1 MNEGLKGSSSND
13 PRDIG
18 GSQLL
23 GRGLNRLDWAGESK
37 ECQKVGDTESGK
49 RAVPYKS
56 TFYNVGKNVTMS
68 TSVAKDDYAVET
80 FSSRDEYERHTQSSV
95 EAAGKYG
102 AFSAGFK
109 ATFGSDIKKLEEREA
124 ALYSHTVR
132 LWKLTFEVNPAN
144 TTDSFKTRVGELP
157 KAFDSRDPKPFFNF
171 FVDFGADIVNEVIVG
186 GALNYAMTALKTY
199 LSQTNTLDAMVK
211 AEYGAFVSGSASTA
225 ISETVKKNVAHRN
238 ANLTT
243 QGGTYS
249 INFNAVE
256 PSNCNADFGKWRD
269 SLPDDPKVVEVKLAP
284 VYRFVK
290 EGDTRTA
297 LEQAYQWYTS
307 YKAEIEANWQESVV
321 VLGRSDRQITL
332 KGTATGPALRMVF
345 IDNKSKDTSENFH
358 YPPAANASTTD
369 FEQFWDALALLLKQ
383 KSGHKLL
390 MATERWPRD
399 ARYYPTRAMREA
411 LLLNGASETALKRW
425 ETLTKNMQPNPSSG
439 LTYVLAGNDFEVPG
453 VDGLIAG
460 FGQPGKGLNPTVK
473 VKARLSH
480 DSFGKVKLVQTEK
493 TEEDPRTVLYIVRN
507 NTGDKPALA
516 TDPQNKTR
524 IAMQTPDRHNP
535 GQFWYMPE
543 LEKPYPEINHPV
555 LLINYE
561 TGTCLQG
568 MHDQADCRLKP
579 IEPGRQQ
586 DDVIWD
592 RRGDEV
598 FHLLMVYYWMDALCL
613 TQVEKRA
620 AVRPWREPHGMDWLR
635 EQHHPYS

>member
-1 MNEGLKGSSSND
+1 MNEGIVSSANNT
-13 PRDIG
+13 PRDVG

-23 GRGLNRLDWAGESK
+23 GRGLNRLDWAGDGK

-49 RAVPYKS
+49 RPVPYKNTS
-56 TFYNVGKNVTMS
+56 YNVGKNVSMT
-68 TSVAKDDYAVET
+68 TVTQEHFATET
-80 FSSRDEYERHTQSSV
+80 FASRDEYEKHTQSSV

-109 ATFGSDIKKLEEREA
+109 ATFGSDIKQLEEREA

-132 LWKLTFEVNPAN
+132 LWKLALEVDPAN
-144 TTDSFKTRVGELP
+144 ATESFKTRVGELP
-157 KAFDSRDPKPFFNF
+157 KTFDPGTPKPFFDF
-171 FVDFGADIVNEVIVG
+171 FVDFGADIVSEVFVG
-186 GALNYAMTALKTY
+186 GSLNYAMTALKSF

-211 AEYGAFVSGSASTA
+211 AEYGAFVNGSASTS
-225 ISETVKKNVAHRN
+225 ISETIKKNVAHRN

-243 QGGTYS
+243 QGGTHS
-249 INFNAVE
+249 INFNAAD
-256 PSNCNADFGKWRD
+256 PSNCNADFGKWRE
-269 SLPDDPKVVEVKLAP
+269 SLPDDPRVVELKLTP

-290 EGDTRTA
+290 ESDTRKA

-307 YKAEIEANWQESVV
+307 YKVEIEGNWSESVI
-321 VLGRSDRQITL
+321 VLGRSDRQTAPR
-332 KGTATGPALRMVF
+332 GTAAGPALRMVF
-345 IDNKSKDTSENFH
+345 VDNKSKETSESFH
-358 YPPAANASTTD
+358 LPPAANASATD
-369 FEQFWDALALLLKQ
+369 FEQFWDALGLLLKQ
-383 KSGHKLL
+383 KTGHKLL

-399 ARYYPTRAMREA
+399 ARYYPTRSMREA
-411 LLLNGASETALKRW
+411 LRLNGASNRVLNRW
-425 ETLTKNMQPNPSSG
+425 ETLTQNMQPNPSSG
-439 LTYVLAGNDFEVPG
+439 LTYVLAGNDLEVPG

-460 FGQPGKGLNPTVK
+460 FGEPGKSLNPTVK
-473 VKARLSH
+473 IKARFSH
-480 DSFGKVKLVQTEK
+480 DSFGKVKLVQTER
-493 TEEDPRTVLYIVRN
+493 TEEDPRTLLYIVRN
-507 NTGDKPALA
+507 NTGDRPALA
-516 TDPQNKTR
+516 VDPQNKTR

-561 TGTCLQG
+561 TGACLQG
-568 MHDQADCRLKP
+568 MHDQGDSRLKP

-620 AVRPWREPHGMDWLR
+620 AVRPWRQPHGMDWLR
-635 EQHHPYS
+635 EQHRPYS

>member
-1 MNEGLKGSSSND
+1 MSDGLMGNSSND

-23 GRGLNRLDWAGESK
+23 GRGLNRLDWAHESK

-49 RAVPYKS
+49 RAVAYKQTS
-56 TFYNVGKNVTMS
+56 YNVGKNVTMS
-68 TSVAKDDYAVET
+68 TVVAQDNFVTET
-80 FSSRDEYERHTQSSV
+80 FTSRDEYERHTQSSV

-109 ATFGSDIKKLEEREA
+109 VTFGSDIKTFEEREA
-124 ALYSHTVR
+124 ALYSHTAR
-132 LWKLTFEVNPAN
+132 LWKLTLAVNPENA
-144 TTDSFKTRVGELP
+144 TETFKARITDLP
-157 KAFDSRDPKPFFNF
+157 KTFEASAPKPFFDF
-171 FVDFGADIVNEVIVG
+171 FVDFGVDIVSEVTVG
-186 GALNYAMTALKTY
+186 GSLNYAMTALKTY

-211 AEYGAFVSGSASTA
+211 AEYGAFVSGSASTS
-225 ISETVKKNVAHRN
+225 ISETVKKNLAHRN

-243 QGGTYS
+243 QGGAHS
-249 INFNAVE
+249 IRFNGVD
-256 PSNCNADFGKWRD
+256 PSNCNADFAKWRE
-269 SLPDDPKVVEVKLAP
+269 SLADDPKVVELKLSP
-284 VYRFVK
+284 VYLFVK
-290 EGDTRTA
+290 GGETRTA

-307 YKAEIEANWQESVV
+307 YKAEIDANWQESVI
-321 VLGRSDRQITL
+321 VLGRSDQLMTSVA
-332 KGTATGPALRMVF
+332 TATGPALRMVF
-345 IDNKSKDTSENFH
+345 VNNKSKETSETFH
-358 YPPAANASTTD
+358 TPPATTASTED
-369 FEQFWDALALLLKQ
+369 FEKFWDALALMLKQ
-383 KSGHKLL
+383 KTGHKLL

-399 ARYYPTRAMREA
+399 NRYYPTRAMREA
-411 LLLNGASETALKRW
+411 LRLNGASDQALKRW
-425 ETLTKNMQPNPSSG
+425 ESLTKHMQPNPLAG
-439 LTYVLAGNDFEVPG
+439 LTYVLAGNNLEVPG

-460 FGQPGKGLNPTVK
+460 FGQAGKDLNPTVR

-480 DSFGKVKLVQTEK
+480 DSFGNVKLVQTEK
-493 TEEDPRTVLYIVRN
+493 TDEDPCTVLYIVRN
-507 NTGDKPALA
+507 NTDTKPALA
-516 TDPQNKTR
+516 CDPQNKTR

-535 GQFWYMPE
+535 GQFWYIPE

-568 MHDQADCRLKP
+568 MHDRSDCRLKP

-635 EQHHPYS
+635 EQHRPYS